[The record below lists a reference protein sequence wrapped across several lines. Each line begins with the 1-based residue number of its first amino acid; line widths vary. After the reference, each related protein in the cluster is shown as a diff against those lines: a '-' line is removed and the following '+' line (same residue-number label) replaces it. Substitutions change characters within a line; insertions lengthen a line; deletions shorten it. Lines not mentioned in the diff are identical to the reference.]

1 MTLVLRRKC
10 HFRGCVFAA
19 CLRYVYGGRRCMC
32 AWSHQA
38 NRSGCCCCCRLH
50 CCLCSAGRNFRNHPK
65 LCDVEQGITLWFI
78 SSSQASCTTCGNG
91 PLSPLLLRAFS
102 TLWATQHIYGVSI
115 NSLIK
120 TEAMKSLKLHA
131 PKPQLFRCIAACSAA
146 AAAGDVSNLMS
157 AFASSGNF
165 YSGD

>member
-1 MTLVLRRKC
+1 MCVCARGAIKRIGLGAAAAAGFIVVYARRAEISETTQSYATSSRGL
-10 HFRGCVFAA
+10 HF
-19 CLRYVYGGRRCMC
+19 
-32 AWSHQA
+32 
-38 NRSGCCCCCRLH
+38 
-50 CCLCSAGRNFRNHPK
+50 
-65 LCDVEQGITLWFI
+65 D
-78 SSSQASCTTCGNG
+78 
-91 PLSPLLLRAFS
+91 LSPHRRPHVPRAVMDRS
-102 TLWATQHIYGVSI
+102 HHYCCVRSLALWATQHIYGVSI

-146 AAAGDVSNLMS
+146 AAAAGDVSNLMS